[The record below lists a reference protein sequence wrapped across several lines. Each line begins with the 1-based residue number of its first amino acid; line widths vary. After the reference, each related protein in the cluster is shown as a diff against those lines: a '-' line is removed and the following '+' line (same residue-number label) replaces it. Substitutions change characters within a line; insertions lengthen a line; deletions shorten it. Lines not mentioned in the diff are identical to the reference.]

1 MRNYFYSI
9 LLLSSFFLSCN
20 EVVEESKIVES
31 RSVIS
36 DGYLPSLNNTIEIVS
51 PSVVAINTSTVALD
65 RFFIPRVRSADGS
78 GVIISNDGYIITND
92 HVISDAREISVFLN
106 DGQSFIAEIIGRVPF
121 SDIALL
127 KINPDFDLIPIST
140 SKSENLKVGD
150 WVIAIGNAFG
160 LVGTPTVTVGIVSA
174 KERVMV
180 TEDDR
185 TLTDMIQTDAA
196 INEGN
201 SGGPL
206 INLKGELVGINSTIM
221 RGAEGIGFAISS
233 DLVQRYIDDLLEF
246 GEVQI
251 PKDGIEARTIDSN
264 LLLTLCEYGYN
275 VCDFDENLKGIIV
288 LEIEEGGPSEKSG
301 VIPGDIILSIN
312 QKPIRTN
319 AEYISWLYNYRS
331 GEEIT
336 LSILRENQ
344 ELEIILKLSKY

>member
-1 MRNYFYSI
+1 MKHFIYFI
-9 LLLSSFFLSCN
+9 FIITALLSCSQE
-20 EVVEESKIVES
+20 EVEITPDKAK
-31 RSVIS
+31 SVIS
-36 DGYLPSLNNTIEIVS
+36 DGYLPSLNNTIELVS

-78 GVIISNDGYIITND
+78 GVIISKDGYIITND

-106 DGQSFIAEIIGRVPF
+106 DGQNFIAEIIGRVPY

-127 KINPDFDLIPIST
+127 KINTDFELTPIAT

-206 INLKGELVGINSTIM
+206 VNLKGELVGINSTIM

-246 GEVQI
+246 GVVQI

-275 VCDFDENLKGIIV
+275 VCDLNENLKGIVV
-288 LEIEEGGPSEKSG
+288 LEIEEGGVSEKSG

-312 QKPIRTN
+312 DIPIRTN
-319 AEYISWLYNYRS
+319 GEYISWMYNYRP
-331 GEEIT
+331 GDEIK
-336 LSILRENQ
+336 LGILRDNQ
-344 ELEIILKLSKY
+344 ELELFVKLGKY

>member
-1 MRNYFYSI
+1 MRIYFYFIALIS
-9 LLLSSFFLSCN
+9 LFLLSC
-20 EVVEESKIVES
+20 VEIEEEKILEEPK
-31 RSVIS
+31 SVIS

-106 DGQSFIAEIIGRVPF
+106 DGKSFVAEVIGRVPF

-127 KINPDFDLIPIST
+127 KINTDFDLVPIST

-206 INLKGELVGINSTIM
+206 VNLKGELVGINSTIM

-233 DLVQRYIDDLLEF
+233 DLVERYIDDLLKY

-251 PKDGIEARTIDSN
+251 PKEGIEARTIDSN
-264 LLLTLCEYGYN
+264 LLSTLCEYGYN
-275 VCDFDENLKGIIV
+275 VCELDENLKGIVV
-288 LEIEEGGPSEKSG
+288 LEVESGSPSDKSG

-312 QKPIRTN
+312 EKPVRSN
-319 AEYISWLYNYRS
+319 GEYISWLYNYRP
-331 GEEIT
+331 GENIT
-336 LSILRENQ
+336 LNILRENQ
-344 ELEIILKLSKY
+344 EVEISMNLEKY